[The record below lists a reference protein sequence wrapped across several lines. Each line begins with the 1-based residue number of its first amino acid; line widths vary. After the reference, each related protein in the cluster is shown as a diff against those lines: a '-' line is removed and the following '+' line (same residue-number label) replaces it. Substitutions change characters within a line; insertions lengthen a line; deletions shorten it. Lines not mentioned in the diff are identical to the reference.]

1 MIEELIA
8 MPEGS
13 ASVVAARGA
22 PSGGQST
29 CGNTHFIGIGSCGRR
44 FGPGGGKGAA
54 GYGHKAKGAPPRA
67 SEAPRGGAPL
77 IFGGGKVYPGR

>member
-1 MIEELIA
+1 MEADKAADMWELYRREKNRQNVLA
-8 MPEGS
+8 WAKTRFKG
-13 ASVVAARGA
+13 
-22 PSGGQST
+22 
-29 CGNTHFIGIGSCGRR
+29 R